1 MNGLKVGFAR
11 VNITPMLGITMAGY
25 YETRHAEGVLDELEL
40 TAMAVANGDTTALL
54 ISMDLVRVARE
65 LAVTFKER
73 IKEVTGVSQDCIYI
87 HAIHI
92 HTGPTP
98 MPDSDNPLVQEYLKF
113 LTHRIAAASK
123 AAIED
128 LKPARLGWAVGTA
141 PEVAFIRR
149 FRMKDGSIRT
159 NPGIHNPEVKE
170 PIGEVDRRVNIL
182 RFDREGGETIC
193 LVNFGNHPDVVGGNR
208 FTADWPGFMRRT
220 VEQALPECKCVF
232 FNGLEGDVNHIN
244 VFPKDT
250 DRPLTNVPE
259 ERYQFAR
266 YMGRAMAGTVLQ
278 EYDKVKYL
286 ENAPVRCMK
295 KTIYIPT
302 NMPEPAE
309 LPQAHQLHD
318 MYVNGQEDELRKMF
332 PGMLYETKVGA
343 ALRMVA
349 LENGPEFFEVDLT
362 AVAIGNVVLIGYP
375 GEPFTAVGTAIK
387 DTEGWDL
394 ILPTCMTGGAHGYFP
409 TMDAYREGGYE
420 VMTSRLKAGVA
431 ELLVREGK
439 DLLGK
444 LLAEP
449 ERSC

>member
-54 ISMDLVRVARE
+54 ISMDLIRVARE
-65 LAVTFKER
+65 LALTLKEH
-73 IKEVTGVSQDCIYI
+73 INEATGVPQDCIYI

-98 MPDSDNPLVQEYLKF
+98 MPDSDDPLVSEYLKF
-113 LTHRIAAASK
+113 LVHRSVAASK

-128 LKPARLGWAVGTA
+128 LKLAKLGWAIGKA
-141 PEVAFIRR
+141 PNVAFIRR

-159 NPGIHNPEVKE
+159 NPGINNPKIEG
-170 PIGEVDRRVNIL
+170 PIGQVDNRVNIL
-182 RFDREGGETIC
+182 RFDRKGGETIV

-208 FTADWPGFMRRT
+208 FSADWPGFMRRT
-220 VEQALPECKCVF
+220 IEQALPECKCVF
-232 FNGLEGDVNHIN
+232 FNGHEGDVNHIN

-250 DRPLTNVPE
+250 DRPLNHAPE

-266 YMGRAMAGTVLQ
+266 YIGRVMAGTVLQ
-278 EYDKVKYL
+278 VYDKVKYL
-286 ENAPVRCMK
+286 EDVHVRCMK

-302 NMPEPAE
+302 NMPDPEE
-309 LPQAHQLHD
+309 LPQARRIQN
-318 MYVNGQEDELRKMF
+318 MYVNGQRDELKKMF
-332 PGMLYETKVGA
+332 PGMLFETKVGA

-349 LENGPEFFEVDLT
+349 LENGPEYYEMDLT
-362 AVAIGNVVLIGYP
+362 AVAIGKVVMLGYP

-387 DTEGWDL
+387 DTEGWEL
-394 ILPTCMTGGAHGYFP
+394 VLPTCMTGGAHGYFP

-431 ELLVREGK
+431 ELMVEEGK
-439 DLLGK
+439 SMLGELLSK
-444 LLAEP
+444 
-449 ERSC
+449 